1 MICRCGDL
9 NVSHQSIDL
18 ANPSTNKK
26 TAGFTQEERDDF
38 AKILSDGFIDACKL
52 KILLNKSKYLS
63 NSFPVRETHS

>member
-1 MICRCGDL
+1 MVDSRCGDL

-38 AKILSDGFIDACKL
+38 AKILSNGFIDACKL
-52 KILLNKSKYLS
+52 KFLLIRINIWIIY
-63 NSFPVRETHS
+63 FP